1 VGGDE
6 NMEEVEKNERKTEEV
21 SEKSDAALDILIS
34 SIYAIAAE
42 DQRNSLINKL
52 YNIKINSKSDFG
64 DYQFLNHLNKEIQ
77 RYSWIIQRNIRIV
90 INAAKTFFEPTEEFY
105 RKLAER
111 VNEKGLPFYILLNY
125 AILLPGDPE
134 FQRFSFSLMNPRT
147 SKEQRKEA
155 FISHK
160 TREIYYPR
168 NKTGEMLISA
178 ILEVIRKKNRR

>member
-1 VGGDE
+1 MGGDE

-90 INAAKTFFEPTEEFY
+90 INAAKTFLFWEQ
-105 RKLAER
+105 
-111 VNEKGLPFYILLNY
+111 GILFFL
-125 AILLPGDPE
+125 
-134 FQRFSFSLMNPRT
+134 
-147 SKEQRKEA
+147 
-155 FISHK
+155 
-160 TREIYYPR
+160 
-168 NKTGEMLISA
+168 
-178 ILEVIRKKNRR
+178 